1 MSSTPV
7 PPNAPAPVPPHVP
20 PAAPPPGGNNA
31 VWWILGIIGGGIVLM
46 GILGLVVAGMF
57 LRRVNIHDAGNRV
70 DIQTPVGEINVDK
83 DQMHPTG
90 LPVYPDATKS
100 SDSKGGSADFSFG
113 GEGVGLAVEA
123 YDSPDSLDKVKD
135 WYRLQLG
142 SSFRLETGKDERAAL
157 DRAHFDVNDQDL
169 SFVDDHGDGARLV
182 ALKKNDGG
190 VKITLLR
197 VGKREAQ

>member
-7 PPNAPAPVPPHVP
+7 PPPVHPPVQP
-20 PAAPPPGGNNA
+20 PTPPPDRNNA

-46 GILGLVVAGMF
+46 GILGLVVASMF

-70 DIQTPVGEINVDK
+70 DIQTPVGEIKVNGDE
-83 DQMHPTG
+83 MHPTG
-90 LPVYPDATKS
+90 LPVYPGATKS
-100 SDSKGGSADFSFG
+100 GDSKGGSADISFG

-135 WYRLQLG
+135 WYRRRLG
-142 SSFRLETGKDERAAL
+142 SDFRLETGTDEHAAL
-157 DRAHFDVNDQDL
+157 ERAHFDVNDQDL
-169 SFVDDHGDGARLV
+169 AFVNDHGDGARLV
-182 ALKKNDGG
+182 ALKKNDDG

>member
-1 MSSTPV
+1 MSSQPVQPPV
-7 PPNAPAPVPPHVP
+7 PPPAP
-20 PAAPPPGGNNA
+20 PAAPPPGSNNA

-70 DIQTPVGEINVDK
+70 EIQTPVGEIKVNGDE
-83 DQMHPTG
+83 MHPTG
-90 LPVYPDATKS
+90 LPVYPGATKS
-100 SDSKGGSADFSFG
+100 GDSKGGSADISFG

-135 WYRLQLG
+135 WYRQRLA

-169 SFVDDHGDGARLV
+169 AFVDDHGDGARLV